1 MLALFIVSAIAVI
14 EAVVIVLGKKKLEA
28 DRRAERAKVSMWL
41 GSLPGKAEVA
51 IRREAEVLI
60 ADIKQ
65 KV

>member
-1 MLALFIVSAIAVI
+1 MIALVIMSVIAVVEAIAL
-14 EAVVIVLGKKKLEA
+14 VLGKKKL
-28 DRRAERAKVSMWL
+28 DAERAKFSEWL
-41 GSLPGKAEVA
+41 AALPGKAEVA